1 MIFCFI
7 FFYESYFTLFST
19 NEFIGFLPRCFWC
32 NHTVDCNQHCTV
44 NKVNCPL
51 LKDISFNTVFVG
63 LLWLTSNH
71 MLGSGD
77 FGDKSPLWFLK
88 ILKLPLFHSGNFEIF
103 KNALEK
109 FNPNHPSKLV
119 ITSTRPFLIAGQPR
133 ESIEKNE
140 KQVVWQSK
148 WILKILRQ
156 TFPVFLDTEKCAK
169 NISSTRTLY
178 NSNDNDKMK
187 HPKGRGPMQRTQ
199 NVDTLGNW
207 FADYEKCTIKTVFWS
222 YIYTLS
228 GLLSN
233 TPEP

>member
-1 MIFCFI
+1 M
-7 FFYESYFTLFST
+7 S
-19 NEFIGFLPRCFWC
+19 
-32 NHTVDCNQHCTV
+32 
-44 NKVNCPL
+44 
-51 LKDISFNTVFVG
+51 VG

-77 FGDKSPLWFLK
+77 FGDKSPSWFLK
-88 ILKLPLFHSGNFEIF
+88 ILKLPLFHS
-103 KNALEK
+103 
-109 FNPNHPSKLV
+109 
-119 ITSTRPFLIAGQPR
+119 

-140 KQVVWQSK
+140 KQVVRQSK

-207 FADYEKCTIKTVFWS
+207 FADYEKCTIKTVFWR

>member
-1 MIFCFI
+1 M
-7 FFYESYFTLFST
+7 S
-19 NEFIGFLPRCFWC
+19 
-32 NHTVDCNQHCTV
+32 
-44 NKVNCPL
+44 
-51 LKDISFNTVFVG
+51 VG

-77 FGDKSPLWFLK
+77 FGDKSPSWFLK
-88 ILKLPLFHSGNFEIF
+88 ILKLPLFHS
-103 KNALEK
+103 
-109 FNPNHPSKLV
+109 
-119 ITSTRPFLIAGQPR
+119 

-140 KQVVWQSK
+140 KQVVRQSK

-178 NSNDNDKMK
+178 NSNNNDKVK
-187 HPKGRGPMQRTQ
+187 HPKGGGPMQRTQ

-207 FADYEKCTIKTVFWS
+207 IADYEKCTIKTVFWR